1 MKRFA
6 SLAVTTA
13 SIFTFATSCS
23 DNKTSSSDGDSSTTT
38 EVVDPTAGPEGDA
51 FYTPPSPLPDGAAGD
66 LIWKTEI
73 SSDATSTLYK
83 VLYLSTNVADEP
95 VAVSGL
101 VWVPANVSADAPLL
115 SYAHGTTG
123 LGDDC
128 APSKDAGKEEA
139 SLFAAPFV
147 AQGFIVAATD
157 YEGSGTPGV
166 HPYVVGLSEARGTLD
181 IIRTARAMTESSGK
195 AIVWGHSQGGG
206 AALITAEF
214 APTYAPDTNVVGAV
228 AGAPAVELK
237 LLAAVLRTSPYFGY
251 VFMAGAGFQA
261 AYPSI
266 DLSQV
271 LTPEGLAM
279 VKTASET
286 CGEIHDM
293 VRGKDPTL
301 YISKDPASVEP
312 FASYL
317 EENTPGNK
325 ATSIP
330 IFVYHGESDEQIP
343 VLGSKLYLDRACN
356 TGGYTLL
363 RKTYPNMGHVQVIE
377 AAKND
382 ILSWIDARL
391 AGTPAE
397 TTPCA

>member
-1 MKRFA
+1 MKRRLA
-6 SLAVTTA
+6 MSISAITMVSLLV
-13 SIFTFATSCS
+13 SCS
-23 DNKTSSSDGDSSTTT
+23 DDKSTDGGKDATTT
-38 EVVDPTAGPEGDA
+38 TVADPTIGPEGDA
-51 FYTPPSPLPDGAAGD
+51 FYAPPTPLPAGESGD

-73 SSDATSTLYK
+73 SSDANATLYK

-95 VAVSGL
+95 IAVSGL
-101 VWVPANVSADAPLL
+101 VWVPSNVATDAPVL

-123 LGDDC
+123 LGDQC

-139 SLFAAPFV
+139 SLFAAELTQ
-147 AQGFIVAATD
+147 QGFIVAATD

-181 IIRTARAMTESSGK
+181 IIRTARAMTETAGK
-195 AIVWGHSQGGG
+195 SIVWGHSQGGG
-206 AALITAEF
+206 AALMAAEL
-214 APTYAPDTNVVGAV
+214 APTYAPDTNVVGSV

-261 AYPSI
+261 AYPDI

-271 LTPEGLAM
+271 LTPEGIAM

-286 CGEIHDM
+286 CGEVHDM

-312 FASYL
+312 FATYL

-325 ATSIP
+325 ATSVP
-330 IFVYHGESDEQIP
+330 IFVYHGEADEQIP
-343 VLGSKLYLDRACN
+343 VLGSKLYLDRACA

-363 RKTYPNMGHVQVIE
+363 RKTYPDKGHVEVIE
-377 AAKND
+377 AAKAD
-382 ILSWIDARL
+382 ILAWITARL